1 MALKGS
7 LTSTD
12 YNGRS
17 VVFEWTATQ
26 NISKNQSTVKWTLKG
41 AGSAS
46 GYYISGPFYVKVNG
60 VEKSSSTRIN
70 LYAGTTALS
79 DEITITHGDTGA
91 KKFDVEIKAAIW
103 SYDYNCSG
111 SKTFTLDTIPRKAT
125 ISSAP
130 NFNDEGSPKIS
141 YNNPAGSKVD
151 SLKVAIYRGSDT
163 ALVDYK
169 TISSPKTSGDYT
181 FSFSSTEKK
190 KLQDACSESNSVYV
204 RFYIRTQIGDYVDT
218 HYVAKTLTIKDG
230 SATLSPTVEDSN
242 AKTIALTGDKNKLV
256 KYYSNAKFDNGEAG
270 RKGSTIKSRKVV
282 CGSKS
287 STSATGTFSAVESG
301 KFSFTATDS
310 RQNDL
315 SKDIT
320 KTMVNYVKL
329 TCSMSAN
336 AEVVPSNNTATINLS
351 ISGNYFNGSF
361 GAVSNSLTVW
371 YRIKEKGKSW
381 SSSNSDWTTISA
393 TKSGNT
399 YTASKTIPGLDY
411 QKKYTVQAIARDKL
425 WEQYSNYQKSS
436 EIEVSAQPVF
446 DYGEE
451 DFTFNV
457 PVNFKGDEWHDLEW
471 SSDFSNYND
480 NTIYRPQYKVCGNVV
495 YVQGIA
501 KANSTLTTSTSSSLT
516 LATGIPAP
524 YRPAYAQHCVCQGS
538 GMNRWLLTVGNGGTL
553 LLSRYGTTEAGSV
566 GTGSWLPFS
575 FAYMI

>member
-1 MALKGS
+1 M
-7 LTSTD
+7 
-12 YNGRS
+12 
-17 VVFEWTATQ
+17 
-26 NISKNQSTVKWTLKG
+26 
-41 AGSAS
+41 
-46 GYYISGPFYVKVNG
+46 
-60 VEKSSSTRIN
+60 
-70 LYAGTTALS
+70 
-79 DEITITHGDTGA
+79 
-91 KKFDVEIKAAIW
+91 
-103 SYDYNCSG
+103 
-111 SKTFTLDTIPRKAT
+111 
-125 ISSAP
+125 
-130 NFNDEGSPKIS
+130 
-141 YNNPAGSKVD
+141 
-151 SLKVAIYRGSDT
+151 
-163 ALVDYK
+163 
-169 TISSPKTSGDYT
+169 
-181 FSFSSTEKK
+181 
-190 KLQDACSESNSVYV
+190 
-204 RFYIRTQIGDYVDT
+204 
-218 HYVAKTLTIKDG
+218 
-230 SATLSPTVEDSN
+230 
-242 AKTIALTGDKNKLV
+242 
-256 KYYSNAKFDNGEAG
+256 
-270 RKGSTIKSRKVV
+270 

-501 KANSTLTTSTSSSLT
+501 KAKSTLTTSTSSSLT